1 MSTLDTTLRILP
13 RLHAPR
19 SWRLVERNIA
29 SSRGAWLVFV
39 SGFFEPL
46 FYLFAMGVGVG
57 ALVGTVDVDGQAVG
71 YREFVAPALLAASA
85 MNGAVYESGN
95 VFFKLKYAKTYE
107 GVLATPMTV
116 RDVALGELTYTLIRG
131 AVYSF
136 GFVTVMLAMGLLDSP
151 WAVLAIPGALLVSA
165 AFAAPAV
172 FGITLMRSWADFAFV
187 ELCTLPMFLFS
198 ATFVPADTYPDV
210 VRWILPLT
218 PLYHGVELLRAFT
231 LGDVSWLVLV
241 EHRLPRRD
249 DGRLPR
255 ARRPAAREAAA
266 QVATRAR
273 TAGRGG
279 SRAHATERSGRA
291 ARAPGAARC
300 PRRAQATRRGTPR
313 EQRRNGE
320 EQLVDEVC
328 RDERAEDVR
337 AGLAQDA
344 AVAALARGARRPTGR
359 RPRRRRAAARPRR
372 RREALPRGVPAP
384 ASVVSTIGASSSTAR
399 SGGIDPD
406 AVRIATRG
414 AASRPSSRRSAAYA
428 SRGGGEHRLGPPPPA
443 RRGAE
448 GPALRSGRRRP
459 RRAGAP

>member
-1 MSTLDTTLRILP
+1 MSTLETTLRIFP

-57 ALVGTVDVDGQAVG
+57 ALVGTVDVNGESVG
-71 YREFVAPALLAASA
+71 YREFVGPALLAASA

-136 GFVTVMLAMGLLDSP
+136 GFVMVMLAMGLLESP

-172 FGITLMRSWADFAFV
+172 YGITLMRSWADFAFI

-210 VRWILPLT
+210 VRWLLPLT

-231 LGDVSWLVLV
+231 LGDVTWLVLV
-241 EHRLPRRD
+241 DIAYL
-249 DGRLPR
+249 
-255 ARRPAAREAAA
+255 
-266 QVATRAR
+266 VAL
-273 TAGRGG
+273 TAVF
-279 SRAHATERSGRA
+279 
-291 ARAPGAARC
+291 
-300 PRRAQATRRGTPR
+300 
-313 EQRRNGE
+313 
-320 EQLVDEVC
+320 LV
-328 RDERAEDVR
+328 
-337 AGLAQDA
+337 LAD
-344 AVAALARGARRPTGR
+344 R
-359 RPRRRRAAARPRR
+359 
-372 RREALPRGVPAP
+372 
-384 ASVVSTIGASSSTAR
+384 
-399 SGGIDPD
+399 
-406 AVRIATRG
+406 
-414 AASRPSSRRSAAYA
+414 
-428 SRGGGEHRLGPPPPA
+428 RLGK
-443 RRGAE
+443 
-448 GPALRSGRRRP
+448 LLLK
-459 RRAGAP
+459 